1 VDTII
6 TELAVI
12 RVTPE
17 GLVLQE
23 IASDTTVEAVRKAT
37 AAELIVEGE
46 PARF

>member
-12 RVTPE
+12 KVTPA

-23 IASDTTVEAVRKAT
+23 IASDTTVGAVRKAT
-37 AAELIVEGE
+37 AAELLVDGE
-46 PARF
+46 PGRF